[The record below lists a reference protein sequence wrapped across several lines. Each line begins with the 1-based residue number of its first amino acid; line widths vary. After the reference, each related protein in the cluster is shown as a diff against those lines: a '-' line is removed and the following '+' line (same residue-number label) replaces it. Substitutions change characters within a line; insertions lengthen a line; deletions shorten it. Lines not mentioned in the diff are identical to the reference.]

1 MTKSLYALPVLVM
14 SGLCVGTS
22 ASALEMHNGL
32 AFNGLAFNGS
42 NLNGK
47 DLNGLA
53 FNGMDLN
60 GKDLNG
66 KDLNGTSRK
75 GSAAAGGIVQ
85 AVEVVL
91 PNGAHVTLK

>member
-32 AFNGLAFNGS
+32 AFNGLAFNG
-42 NLNGK
+42 K
-47 DLNGLA
+47 
-53 FNGMDLN
+53 DLN

>member
-1 MTKSLYALPVLVM
+1 MTKSLYALPVLAM
-14 SGLCVGTS
+14 AGLCAGTS
-22 ASALEMHNGL
+22 VSATEMHNGL
-32 AFNGLAFNGS
+32 AFNGLAFNGT

-53 FNGMDLN
+53 FNG
-60 GKDLNG
+60 KDLNG
-66 KDLNGTSRK
+66 LAFNGASRD
-75 GSAAAGGIVQ
+75 GAAAAGDGVR